1 MRLEFR
7 QRKAGKQR
15 RGREKNRAAI
25 SKYSRASFFASLPG
39 YLVIWDNKSP
49 SLFKWP
55 GVRGPKLETSQYQS
69 KTEWIQNLWQ
79 IHMWNTPQHRKWT
92 LVHNT
97 YLLEARHTQKNI
109 LCACTNRSSR
119 RSKANFGDKRSNSGY
134 PVGWGRDWQ
143 GVPGSLRTC
152 WKTGYMG
159 VFTNKEASSCTL
171 QIHVLYCMYT
181 IPQDKNQLFI
191 IRFDWSSKPFKWHLF
206 IHSFIKKRTWGFP
219 I

>member
-15 RGREKNRAAI
+15 RGREKDRAAI

-39 YLVIWDNKSP
+39 YLVIWDNNSLI
-49 SLFKWP
+49 LFKWP

-79 IHMWNTPQHRKWT
+79 IHMWNTPQHSKWT

-97 YLLEARHTQKNI
+97 YLLEARHTHKNI

-119 RSKANFGDKRSNSGY
+119 RSKANFGDRDQTVVTPWDGVETGKGY
-134 PVGWGRDWQ
+134 QEACGRAGKW
-143 GVPGSLRTC
+143 V
-152 WKTGYMG
+152 
-159 VFTNKEASSCTL
+159 
-171 QIHVLYCMYT
+171 
-181 IPQDKNQLFI
+181 
-191 IRFDWSSKPFKWHLF
+191 IRCVHK
-206 IHSFIKKRTWGFP
+206 
-219 I
+219 